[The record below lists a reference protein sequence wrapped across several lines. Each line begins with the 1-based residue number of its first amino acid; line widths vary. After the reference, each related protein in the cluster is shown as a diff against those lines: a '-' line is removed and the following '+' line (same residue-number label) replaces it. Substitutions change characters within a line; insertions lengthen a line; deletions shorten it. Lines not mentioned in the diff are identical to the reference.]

1 MAAPLTKLKPQHRLG
16 RVALLLLGMSC
27 LITGIWGG
35 LLRVPVALPLPVDH
49 ANWISFHGPL
59 MVCGFLGAVISLE
72 RAVGLRSLWTYLGAA
87 VERRR
92 GRRHRDRR
100 AVAVAAVGADRRER
114 IVHCGLSTHPV
125 HSTQSLEYR
134 DGTRRGGVD
143 GRQCALDSRPRNSAD
158 RALVADVSAAG
169 DCGRTTGTDALSK
182 AVSDLKTVVVGRLEP
197 AGDRFGARRIF
208 PASRAGLNGLA
219 LLAIAAWLLR
229 FDLAWRTIRHPGLPR
244 FMAIC
249 LLSGYVWLTLTA
261 LLVAL
266 KWPQTSGVVYDA
278 TLHSFFLG
286 FVFAMIFGHAPVIF
300 PAVLQLPVHYRWTAY
315 RSPRGVACLLAAATA
330 WRPVGL
336 ASSASV
342 GCRGQRGGGGFVPAE
357 HGFWLSRAGQTA
369 SRPLTG
375 ENRNPEDASSDWRS
389 RPIAHSAHMWV
400 DFAVNLRNP
409 ARNSALR

>member
-59 MVCGFLGAVISLE
+59 MVCGFLGTVISLE
-72 RAVGLRSLWTYLGAA
+72 RAVGLRSLWTYLVPLLSGVGAA
-87 VERRR
+87 AIATGVLSPWPRWALTAGSALFIVVSARILFIQPNLSNTVM
-92 GRRHRDRR
+92 GLG
-100 AVAVAAVGADRRER
+100 AVAWTVGNALWTRGHEIPPIVLWWLTFLLLVIVGER
-114 IVHCGLSTHPV
+114 
-125 HSTQSLEYR
+125 LEL
-134 DGTRRGGVD
+134 TRF
-143 GRQCALDSRPRNSAD
+143 QKPSPISKPWLLA
-158 RALVADVSAAG
+158 
-169 DCGRTTGTDALSK
+169 ALSLLGTGL
-182 AVSDLKTVVVGRLEP
+182 VLGGFFPR
-197 AGDRFGARRIF
+197 AG
-208 PASRAGLNGLA
+208 AGLNGLA

-315 RSPRGVACLLAAATA
+315 VPLVVLHASLLLRLLGDLSAWPHLRVWGAVGNAVA
-330 WRPVGL
+330 VGL
-336 ASSASV
+336 FLLNMV
-342 GCRGQRGGGGFVPAE
+342 FGFLVPVKP
-357 HGFWLSRAGQTA
+357 H
-369 SRPLTG
+369 
-375 ENRNPEDASSDWRS
+375 
-389 RPIAHSAHMWV
+389 
-400 DFAVNLRNP
+400 P
-409 ARNSALR
+409 AR